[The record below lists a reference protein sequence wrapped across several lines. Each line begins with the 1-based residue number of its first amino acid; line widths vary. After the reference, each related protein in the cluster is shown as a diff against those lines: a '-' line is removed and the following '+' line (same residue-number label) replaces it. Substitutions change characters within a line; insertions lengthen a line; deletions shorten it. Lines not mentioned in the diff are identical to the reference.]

1 MLPEDIQKQYD
12 ISRKRAIDEAEKR
25 KEMAYRAW
33 PRLKEIDGEIRDIS
47 FKLGIELVNAKDRDA
62 VRHRT
67 AEKLELLRIFE
78 YGAVEPVKASVF
90 TYS

>member
-67 AEKLELLRIFE
+67 AEKLELLSRE
-78 YGAVEPVKASVF
+78 RNELL
-90 TYS
+90 